1 MQARSAGILATGFGG
16 SGDAMQKGSER
27 AVSPQEA
34 GSGLDGKPR
43 ATEDRLA
50 QKTCLVA
57 SLLQE
62 PEKGTPSYE
71 ASDARECMHVR
82 AVYTPRNAQFCCP

>member
-1 MQARSAGILATGFGG
+1 MKAHSAGILATAFGG

-43 ATEDRLA
+43 ATE
-50 QKTCLVA
+50 
-57 SLLQE
+57 E
-62 PEKGTPSYE
+62 PPGTE
-71 ASDARECMHVR
+71 DMFGGLTLTGAREG
-82 AVYTPRNAQFCCP
+82 NSLI